1 MELLTPAFGLLFWQ
15 VVVFTGLLLLLKKFA
30 WSPILQSLK
39 IREDSIQEALDA
51 AKEAKAEMAELHSE
65 NEVLL
70 NKARDERDK
79 IIKAATDAANSL
91 NEEAKANAQG
101 ISDRII
107 AEAKIEIQR
116 EKNTALADVRK
127 QVVLLSV
134 EIAEKLIRQSLGE
147 KGAQK
152 SLIEKYLKDKSLN

>member
-1 MELLTPAFGLLFWQ
+1 MELLTPGSGLLFWQ
-15 VVVFTGLLLLLKKFA
+15 IVIFVSLLLLLKKFA
-30 WSPILQSLK
+30 WGPILQSLK
-39 IREDSIQEALDA
+39 IREESIQDALDA

-79 IIKAATDAANSL
+79 IIKAATDAGNTL
-91 NEEAKANAQG
+91 KEEAKANAQG
-101 ISDRII
+101 ISDKII
-107 AEAKIEIQR
+107 ADAKSEIQS
-116 EKNTALADVRK
+116 EKNAALADVRK
-127 QVVLLSV
+127 QVISLSV
-134 EIAEKLIRQSLGE
+134 EIAEKLLRQSLGE